1 MRSLTAAAGA
11 IVLCWQLAGDSTHA
25 ADRPMSTDRPDRT
38 ESPYSVPKGWL
49 QVESDVLTQGQFN
62 VLRRDHHR
70 HVPDGLQRQVR
81 HRATTST
88 SSSCSRRGC
97 SVRTEQTG
105 LPDDESSGTGPAGL
119 RLKYNLAGNDFSGSA
134 MALLPFAYVPTRGDA
149 IFDAITWG
157 LVAPVSIDLGG
168 DRAMSAMAGAMRL
181 NNEETWVIGSVS
193 LGTPIAGDF
202 AGFVEIYVARAGFD
216 DGALDDTTFDVGVT
230 FAPDP
235 DWQFDTGVY
244 YGITNT
250 TEDWRVFVGA
260 SARFDLSRK

>member
-1 MRSLTAAAGA
+1 MRSLVTAVSAL
-11 IVLCWQLAGDSTHA
+11 VLFWQLAVDNACA
-25 ADRPMSTDRPDRT
+25 ADRPLSTDRPDRT

-49 QVESDVLTQGQFN
+49 QVECDVLTQGQFN
-62 VLRRDHHR
+62 FFHETITGTSLMAFNAKYGVARNLD
-70 HVPDGLQRQVR
+70 VQLLFAPWVQV
-81 HRATTST
+81 S
-88 SSSCSRRGC
+88 
-97 SVRTEQTG
+97 TEQTG
-105 LPDDESSGTGPAGL
+105 LPDDETSGTGPAGL

-149 IFDAITWG
+149 VFDAITWG

-181 NNEETWVIGSVS
+181 NNDETWVIGSVS

-202 AGFVEIYVARAGFD
+202 AGFVEIYVARAGFE
-216 DGALDDTTFDVGVT
+216 DGALDDTTFDAGVT

-244 YGITNT
+244 YGITST

-260 SARFDLSRK
+260 SARFDLSR